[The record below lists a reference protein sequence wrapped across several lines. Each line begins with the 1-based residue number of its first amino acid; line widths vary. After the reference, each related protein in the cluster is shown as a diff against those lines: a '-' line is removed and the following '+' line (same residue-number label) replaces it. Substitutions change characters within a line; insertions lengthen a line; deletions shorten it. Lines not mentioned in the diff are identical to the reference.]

1 MLRIL
6 AASILLAIAAT
17 ALAAPHE
24 EIGKQV
30 SYFNPQGLDAKDN
43 TAAFKLDNPAT
54 PNGTC
59 LWDVLIIDLSSAKG
73 KEYSQKIQA
82 SMKLRKPIAKIV
94 FVVNADTQECT
105 VSEIQF

>member
-6 AASILLAIAAT
+6 ATSILLVLAASVV
-17 ALAAPHE
+17 AAPHE
-24 EIGKQV
+24 ETNKQV

-54 PNGTC
+54 PTGTC
-59 LWDVLIIDLSSAKG
+59 LWDVLIIDLSNAKG

-82 SMKLRKPIAKIV
+82 SMKPHKAIAKIV
-94 FVVNADTQECT
+94 FTVNADTQECT